1 MTAAN
6 DGGRG
11 QHAGEDARRVL
22 RRDPNPHLF
31 RPISFRSVTVKNR
44 IMMSPMC
51 QYSAVDGVAD
61 DWHFAHLAARAV
73 GGAGI
78 VCVEATHV
86 EARGRI
92 TPGCLGL
99 WNDAQRDQLV
109 RIVRFV
115 ESHGAVP
122 GIQLAHA
129 GRKGSAA
136 RPWDGGK
143 ALAPEVGRWPTI
155 APSALPFAP
164 DWPAPEAMDR
174 AALDVV
180 VGAFRQAARRA
191 REAGF
196 KLIEIHGAHGYLI
209 HEFLS
214 PLSNRRTDA
223 YGGTLENR
231 ARFLMECLDAV
242 RAEWP
247 AELPLFLRLSITDW
261 VEGGWSADDSV
272 ALARLV
278 KARGDV
284 YLIDCSSGGNDPRQ
298 AIPVHPGYQVPFAE
312 RIKRESGIATAAVGL
327 IHSPD
332 MAEEIMA
339 NGRADLIV
347 LGRTLLHDPYW
358 PLHAATVLKAK
369 NAAWPVQ
376 YERANIF

>member
-1 MTAAN
+1 MAGD
-6 DGGRG
+6 DGRPG

-31 RPISFRSVTVKNR
+31 RPISFRSVTARNR

-51 QYSAVDGVAD
+51 QYSAEDGVAQ

-92 TPGCLGL
+92 TPRCMGL
-99 WNDAQRDQLV
+99 WNDTQRDRLA
-109 RIVRFV
+109 RIAAFV
-115 ESHGAVP
+115 ESQGAVP
-122 GIQLAHA
+122 AIQLGHA
-129 GRKGSAA
+129 GRKASVAP
-136 RPWDGGK
+136 PWEGGK
-143 ALAPEVGRWPTI
+143 PLLPEAGGWRTI

-164 DWPAPEAMDR
+164 DWPVPEAMDR
-174 AALDVV
+174 AALDAV
-180 VGAFRQAARRA
+180 ARAYRDAARRA

-214 PLSNRRTDA
+214 PLSNQRTDA

-231 ARFLMECLDAV
+231 ARHLMECLDAV
-242 RAEWP
+242 RIEWP
-247 AELPLFLRLSITDW
+247 ADMPLFLRLSITEW
-261 VEGGWSADDSV
+261 VEGGWSADDAV

-284 YLIDCSSGGNDPRQ
+284 DLIDCSSGGNDPRQ
-298 AIPVHPGYQVPFAE
+298 AIPVHPGYQLPLAE
-312 RIKRESGIATAAVGL
+312 RIKRESGMATAAVGL
-327 IHSPD
+327 IHSAD
-332 MAEEIMA
+332 MAEEIIA
-339 NGRADLIV
+339 NGRADLVV

-358 PLHAATVLKAK
+358 PLHAATVLKAR
-369 NAAWPVQ
+369 NVAWPVQ